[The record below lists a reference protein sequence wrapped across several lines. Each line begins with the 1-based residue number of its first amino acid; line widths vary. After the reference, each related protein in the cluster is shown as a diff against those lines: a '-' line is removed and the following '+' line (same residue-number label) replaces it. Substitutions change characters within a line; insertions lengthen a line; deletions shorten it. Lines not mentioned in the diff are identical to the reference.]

1 MHLRRPLLRTNYLWN
16 YMEIFTRRIL
26 ITTNLLVRYTMGP
39 LPLLVLLNQ
48 RNYAGGNEI
57 EYQKLLFPNL

>member
-1 MHLRRPLLRTNYLWN
+1 MHLRRPLLRTNYLWI

>member
-1 MHLRRPLLRTNYLWN
+1 
-16 YMEIFTRRIL
+16 MEIFTRRIL

-57 EYQKLLFPNL
+57 EYQKLLFPNLWYHVNSGIPVKYGVID

>member
-1 MHLRRPLLRTNYLWN
+1 
-16 YMEIFTRRIL
+16 
-26 ITTNLLVRYTMGP
+26 MGP

-57 EYQKLLFPNL
+57 EYQKLLFPDLWYHVNSGIPIKYGVID